1 MTKNSANQMWGGR
14 FNEKP
19 SDIME
24 RINES
29 ISFDNRMWAQDIT
42 GSKAHCEMLVKQEII
57 SKEDGDAILKGL
69 DQIAGEIESGDFEFK
84 TALEDIHMNIESRLR
99 ELIGD
104 AGGRLHT
111 GRSRNDQC
119 ATDIRLWIRDAI
131 DDIINKIEAMQ
142 QVLNGLCDEHKTA
155 VMPGFTHLQPAQPVT
170 LARHLE
176 AYHDMLARD
185 KERFIDCRKR
195 VNQSPL
201 GAAAM
206 AGTPYPIDRDFT
218 AQKLGFDRPIR
229 NTMDAVAAK
238 DFANEFLFVCAQTG
252 LHLSRLAEEII
263 IWATPQ
269 FGYITLSDQWSTGSS
284 IMPQKKNPDAAE
296 LVRGKTGRLNGNL
309 LQLMTV
315 MKGLPLTYNKDMQ
328 EDKEPVFDAA
338 DALALAIA
346 AMTGMVSDMAP
357 VEDNLRKAAGAG
369 FATATDLADWCVRE
383 LNMPFR
389 DAHHVTGA
397 LVKMAEDKGCDLHEL
412 SLEEMQSV
420 EPQIQSEVVLALTVD
435 NSVGSR
441 ASYGGTSPI
450 RVREQIERWRE
461 RLG

>member
-1 MTKNSANQMWGGR
+1 MSKANTMWGGR
-14 FNEKP
+14 FEDKP

-29 ISFDNRMWAQDIT
+29 ISFDNRMWRQDIT
-42 GSKAHCEMLVKQEII
+42 GSKAHCKMLVKQNII

-69 DQIAGEIESGDFEFK
+69 DQIAGEIESGEFEFK
-84 TALEDIHMNIESRLR
+84 TALEDIHMNVESRLR

-119 ATDIRLWIRDAI
+119 ATDIRLWIREAI
-131 DDIINKIEAMQ
+131 DDIVGKIETLQ
-142 QVLNGLCDEHKTA
+142 QVLSALCKEHKDS

-170 LARHLE
+170 LARHIE

-185 KERFIDCRKR
+185 KARFIDCRKR
-195 VNQSPL
+195 VNESPL

-229 NTMDAVAAK
+229 NTMDAVSAK
-238 DFANEFLFVCAQTG
+238 DFCNEFLFVSAQTG

-269 FGYITLSDQWSTGSS
+269 FGFITLSDQWSTGSS

-309 LQLMTV
+309 ITLMTM

-328 EDKEPVFDAA
+328 EDKEPVFDTY
-338 DALALAIA
+338 DTIDLCLQ
-346 AMTGMVSDMAP
+346 AMTGMLETA
-357 VEDNLRKAAGAG
+357 EFNTGAML
-369 FATATDLADWCVRE
+369 ATAEDGFTTATALADWLVME

-397 LVKMAEDKGCDLHEL
+397 IVKMAEDKGCKLDEL
-412 SLEEMQSV
+412 ELADMQAVEAKITDAIYSV
-420 EPQIQSEVVLALTVD
+420 L
-435 NSVGSR
+435 SVKNAVNR
-441 ASYGGTSPI
+441 
-450 RVREQIERWRE
+450 
-461 RLG
+461 